1 MSEPIYIIVEMEK
14 RELDAKILLA
24 IMAAKKGHKVAL
36 TKRSRLYEKLHLIE
50 SGFIFLKSF
59 GAKIDIYLNKFK
71 KYGHKITGIDEEG
84 LQVYDKDWIVGS
96 LRFSKK
102 IPEYLDLIFSWGENS
117 KKIYDE
123 YFQSIKKNIRV
134 VASGNPRI
142 DVIKKKFIS
151 HFSDDVKKITSTYKN
166 YTLIATNFL
175 GNNRAGGQEKVTS
188 FDKKKFPPKEV
199 ENFDGLSNFQK
210 KNFYE
215 FEKLYEFLNKYF
227 EDQLFL
233 IRPHP
238 GESIDYYLKL
248 EKKFKNIKIIDSTNS
263 IIPWILASDRMISSN
278 CTTSIESYM
287 LEKISI
293 NYVPFKDARFE
304 YELPKLLSV
313 NFDNIDDLKKV
324 LEKDRL
330 ENLTQISDDNKKK
343 AEKFIKCINDNNS
356 YEIIL
361 NNLADLKIKKIN
373 CKDKF
378 QNKLNFYYYLIKNR
392 IKNIFIYLNK
402 GDTFAYQTQI
412 NKRTNFNLKNI
423 QERLLKISKAIDPS
437 NTYSVTERYYGMFYI
452 KKN

>member
-1 MSEPIYIIVEMEK
+1 M
-14 RELDAKILLA
+14 
-24 IMAAKKGHKVAL
+24 
-36 TKRSRLYEKLHLIE
+36 
-50 SGFIFLKSF
+50 
-59 GAKIDIYLNKFK
+59 
-71 KYGHKITGIDEEG
+71 
-84 LQVYDKDWIVGS
+84 
-96 LRFSKK
+96 
-102 IPEYLDLIFSWGENS
+102 
-117 KKIYDE
+117 
-123 YFQSIKKNIRV
+123 
-134 VASGNPRI
+134 
-142 DVIKKKFIS
+142 
-151 HFSDDVKKITSTYKN
+151 
-166 YTLIATNFL
+166 
-175 GNNRAGGQEKVTS
+175 
-188 FDKKKFPPKEV
+188 
-199 ENFDGLSNFQK
+199 
-210 KNFYE
+210 
-215 FEKLYEFLNKYF
+215 
-227 EDQLFL
+227 
-233 IRPHP
+233 
-238 GESIDYYLKL
+238 
-248 EKKFKNIKIIDSTNS
+248 
-263 IIPWILASDRMISSN
+263 
-278 CTTSIESYM
+278 
-287 LEKISI
+287 
-293 NYVPFKDARFE
+293 
-304 YELPKLLSV
+304 PKLLSV